1 LMPRDGVDGVSLGQA
16 SIKGLWRCHSN
27 EEIGVAAC

>member
-1 LMPRDGVDGVSLGQA
+1 MPRDGVGGVGLGQA

-27 EEIGVAAC
+27 GEIGVAAC